1 MLKTHRKKLK
11 DSVTTTDYVSFT
23 GNENKYF
30 DKHRKIKAEG
40 PNMDTHLIGIRQSTS
55 GKIHFSAHN
64 NLFQHQICPVQNA

>member
-30 DKHRKIKAEG
+30 VKHRKVKAQG
-40 PNMDTHLIGIRQSTS
+40 PNMGDSFNRYTS
-55 GKIHFSAHN
+55 IN
-64 NLFQHQICPVQNA
+64 